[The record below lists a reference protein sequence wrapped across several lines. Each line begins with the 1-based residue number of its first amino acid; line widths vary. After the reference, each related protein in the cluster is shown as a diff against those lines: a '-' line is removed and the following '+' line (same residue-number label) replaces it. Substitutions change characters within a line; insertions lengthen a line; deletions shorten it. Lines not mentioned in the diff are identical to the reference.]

1 MFTILTSKPGLFRTE
16 AGEGMERVEA
26 YAYQFCG
33 RTRAHFEI
41 VSVPL
46 AARVKVISEEDA
58 GAGAPSVN
66 WVPSKL
72 LEQYDSLDAARAA
85 LRKLAR
91 FGSLDLALL
100 KL

>member
-16 AGEGMERVEA
+16 AGEGMVRVEA

-41 VSVPL
+41 VSVQL
-46 AARVKVISEEDA
+46 AARIKVISEGDA
-58 GAGAPSVN
+58 DAGAPSVN
-66 WVPSKL
+66 WVPATL
-72 LEQYDSLDAARAA
+72 LEKYDSLDEARSA
-85 LRKLAR
+85 LHKLAR
-91 FGSLDLALL
+91 FGSLDLALV